1 MTLQWRWGEPG
12 TIANIKGLNTHEETC
27 YSVKKGFFLRAC
39 FLSLSVKLKFSPS
52 LLSSLI
58 STCSLSFIFSLPLL
72 FLSLSLIPATPTVAA
87 ATSLSSSPSPFD
99 ITCALSIPCTPSPSL
114 CLSLPPLHPFPFFF
128 FLPGEKAEWL
138 GASLCADSW
147 EPLAV
152 IGSCRLSLP
161 VWSVSS
167 SLSKYADVEMKT

>member
-114 CLSLPPLHPFPFFF
+114 CLSLPPLHPFLFFSSF
-128 FLPGEKAEWL
+128 PVKKRSDWERHSVRIAGSRWRLSAPAD
-138 GASLCADSW
+138 SLCRSDLS
-147 EPLAV
+147 PLH
-152 IGSCRLSLP
+152 
-161 VWSVSS
+161 
-167 SLSKYADVEMKT
+167 